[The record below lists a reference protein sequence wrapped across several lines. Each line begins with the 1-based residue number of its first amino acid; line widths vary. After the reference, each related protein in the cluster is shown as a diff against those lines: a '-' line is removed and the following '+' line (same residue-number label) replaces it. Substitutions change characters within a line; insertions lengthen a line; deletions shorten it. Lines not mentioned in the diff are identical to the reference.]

1 MRADRDVVDQRREE
15 ICRLRSNVEDL
26 RARLE
31 QSTKQA
37 TGAKTSKGKA
47 QKRLR
52 EGVEVDFKSSH
63 SEIGRNTI
71 DVLKSLKLALDKL
84 TQAESKSIRRLDL
97 RRLYSQATTVRLLR
111 FGWVCQLELYPW
123 LF

>member
-1 MRADRDVVDQRREE
+1 M
-15 ICRLRSNVEDL
+15 EDL

-52 EGVEVDFKSSH
+52 EGSQEDVEVDSKSSH
-63 SEIGRNTI
+63 EEI
-71 DVLKSLKLALDKL
+71 
-84 TQAESKSIRRLDL
+84 
-97 RRLYSQATTVRLLR
+97 
-111 FGWVCQLELYPW
+111 
-123 LF
+123 